1 MLTWLHLLPP
11 FWRLSPNDLD
21 LPPIIPFY
29 PNLKGLGSDRHSTTK
44 NIAFEK
50 YIAVQHK
57 GELLRPQHNFV
68 SSIDVLISVAKVPP
82 LLFPLQR
89 VQRVNH
95 SRKWFCTTV
104 GFQILFLY
112 STNILFYLTGSDVK
126 RWKKFGSL
134 FPWPRKIFDSIKQ
147 INLQW

>member
-29 PNLKGLGSDRHSTTK
+29 PNLKGLGTTK

-82 LLFPLQR
+82 LLFL
-89 VQRVNH
+89 
-95 SRKWFCTTV
+95 
-104 GFQILFLY
+104 L
-112 STNILFYLTGSDVK
+112 
-126 RWKKFGSL
+126 
-134 FPWPRKIFDSIKQ
+134 
-147 INLQW
+147 